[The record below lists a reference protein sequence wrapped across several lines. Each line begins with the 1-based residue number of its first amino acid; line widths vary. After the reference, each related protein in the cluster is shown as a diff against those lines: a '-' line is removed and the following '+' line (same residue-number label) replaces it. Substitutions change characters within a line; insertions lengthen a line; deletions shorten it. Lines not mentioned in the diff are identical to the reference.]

1 MICSEYFFNFLFLY
15 SYFCVCIQGDGV
27 MLRLRAHVEK
37 DGFHL
42 DEQIDRNTGE
52 QKSAKV
58 RAPDIL
64 TPPH

>member
-1 MICSEYFFNFLFLY
+1 M
-15 SYFCVCIQGDGV
+15 

-37 DGFHL
+37 DSFHL

>member
-1 MICSEYFFNFLFLY
+1 MY
-15 SYFCVCIQGDGV
+15 VQGDGV

-58 RAPDIL
+58 CL
-64 TPPH
+64 